1 MPFPRRSSFSK
12 AFLPSLMFGLSL
24 LPVIAAAELEKLNDG
39 ELSEIDGAGIGLILE
54 DFIFSHGTDAPDVNG
69 EQARI
74 FRIAGIQSTDG
85 REVDI
90 TVNHLYI
97 AGSGGGMT
105 NGARW
110 PVNSVLTFTRR
121 NSPSTP
127 VARTAAIVAPTL

>member
-1 MPFPRRSSFSK
+1 MVSPSTSTFLK
-12 AFLPSLMFGLSL
+12 VLLPSLMFGLSL
-24 LPVIAAAELEKLNDG
+24 LPATATAELEKLNDG
-39 ELSEIDGAGIGLILE
+39 ELSEIDGAGIGLVLE

-97 AGSGGGMT
+97 AGSRSEEHT
-105 NGARW
+105 
-110 PVNSVLTFTRR
+110 SELQ
-121 NSPSTP
+121 
-127 VARTAAIVAPTL
+127 

>member
-24 LPVIAAAELEKLNDG
+24 LPVIAAPELEKLNDG

-97 AGSGGGMT
+97 AGSGGMT

-110 PVNSVLTFTRR
+110 PLNSVLTFTHR

>member
-1 MPFPRRSSFSK
+1 MIPFPRRSSFSK

-54 DFIFSHGTDAPDVNG
+54 DFIFSHRTDAPDVNG

-90 TVNHLYI
+90 TVNHRYI
-97 AGSGGGMT
+97 AGSDSDYGT
-105 NGARW
+105 NQPGI
-110 PVNSVLTFTRR
+110 PQ
-121 NSPSTP
+121 
-127 VARTAAIVAPTL
+127 

>member
-97 AGSGGGMT
+97 SGSGVMT